1 MGQIGETEGWAS
13 AALTPSGGQQ
23 SRCEGEGS
31 GLWAGE
37 APAGTPTA
45 AREFMPVHAKS
56 GWLTDTAQPRSAT
69 IKTTPRDRLAI
80 TGKIV
85 GEEGKRGCDRRHAQL

>member
-1 MGQIGETEGWAS
+1 
-13 AALTPSGGQQ
+13 
-23 SRCEGEGS
+23 
-31 GLWAGE
+31 
-37 APAGTPTA
+37 
-45 AREFMPVHAKS
+45 MPVHAKS

-85 GEEGKRGCDRRHAQL
+85 GEDGKSGCDRRHSLM